1 MEDLKEIE
9 KNLQKLE
16 AALDRQFEAA
26 STTSDLDKFHKNLI
40 EILVQSPQEKEII
53 EFVVFIND
61 RLETKHTITTEI
73 MLETIKDVIKLKRQM
88 VKKIIGLCDN
98 TKKISLFERFLDFVS
113 DNKVLLM
120 IILISLGVVVF
131 GLVVFL
137 MPEQLIEILKEINK
151 IGQ

>member
-40 EILVQSPQEKEII
+40 EILAQSPQEKEII

>member
-73 MLETIKDVIKLKRQM
+73 MLETIKDVIKLKHQM

-113 DNKVLLM
+113 DNKGLLM

>member
-88 VKKIIGLCDN
+88 VKKIIGLYDN

>member
-40 EILVQSPQEKEII
+40 EILAQSPQEKEII

-113 DNKVLLM
+113 DNKGLLM

>member
-40 EILVQSPQEKEII
+40 EILAQSPQEKEII

-98 TKKISLFERFLDFVS
+98 TKKISLFERFLYFVS